1 MFLEIDYAVKPWHV
15 RIMEG
20 MVIQCFQGK
29 DGKKSTFAL
38 KKLKNTEKITCQSII
53 SFFPKKTKRFF
64 I

>member
-1 MFLEIDYAVKPWHV
+1 MFLEIDCDGKPCCIW
-15 RIMEG
+15 IMEG
-20 MVIQCFQGK
+20 MPLRFFQGK

-38 KKLKNTEKITCQSII
+38 KKLKNAEKITCQSII